1 MGKKI
6 TYKPTD
12 KWETRVMNEFKFL
25 KLINIHIYN
34 SQIAVI
40 NGNSNW
46 FMQKLPKL
54 MHVNVRFKSLVG
66 KDATLETIT
75 GFGTK
80 LEAVEHLKEH
90 YPDVKNISNKGLIE
104 DVETYY
110 KTLGQ
115 LDPETGKV
123 LVVYKSMYGFAQ
135 YNKISTAQLEKATQN
150 DLIIYGYKWKV
161 YMEYDYPITTSDYKF
176 GDPLNKGFNFTMKV
190 KGRGNARNV
199 PVEKVDMKGNVVAT
213 YATRQAAA
221 LANGTNSVRLTL
233 IMEKGKIYNGFYYRT
248 K

>member
-6 TYKPTD
+6 IYKSPD
-12 KWETRVMNEFKFL
+12 KWETRVLNEFKFL

-34 SQIAVI
+34 NQVAII
-40 NGNSNW
+40 NGNSNL
-46 FMQKLPKL
+46 FMSKLPKF
-54 MHVNVRFKSLVG
+54 MHVNTRFKSLVG

-75 GFGTK
+75 GFETK
-80 LEAVEHLKEH
+80 KQALEHLKEH
-90 YPDVKNISNKGLIE
+90 YPDVINVSDKNLIE
-104 DVETYY
+104 DAETYY

-115 LDPETGKV
+115 LDPETGQV

-135 YNKISTAQLEKATQN
+135 YNKISTAQIERAVNN
-150 DLIIYGYKWKV
+150 DDIVSGYKWKV
-161 YMEYDYPITTSDYKF
+161 YMEYDYPITTPDYKF
-176 GDPLNKGFNFTMKV
+176 VDPLNKGFNFVMKV
-190 KGRGNARNV
+190 KGRGFAKNI

-221 LANGTNSVRLTL
+221 LANGTNSTKMTL

>member
-1 MGKKI
+1 MKNE
-6 TYKPTD
+6 D
-12 KWETRVMNEFKFL
+12 KWVKKVMAELEFL

-34 SQIAVI
+34 NQIAVI

-46 FMQKLPKL
+46 FMKKLPKF
-54 MHVNVRFKSLVG
+54 MHVNTRFKSLVG
-66 KDATLETIT
+66 KDAVLETIP

-80 LEAVEHLKEH
+80 QQALEYLKENH
-90 YPDVKNISNKGLIE
+90 PDILNITNKGLIE

-115 LDPETGKV
+115 IDPETNKV

-135 YNKISTAQLEKATQN
+135 YNKISTSQMEKASKEDT
-150 DLIIYGYKWKV
+150 IVSGYKWKV
-161 YMEYDYPITTSDYKF
+161 FMEYDYPITTPDYKF
-176 GDPLNKGFNFTMKV
+176 VDPLNKGFNFTMKV

-199 PVEKVDMKGNVVAT
+199 LVEKVDTNGNVVAT
-213 YATRQAAA
+213 YSTRQAAA

-233 IMEKGKIYNGFYYRT
+233 IMEKKKLYQNHYYRT